1 VRTLSD
7 LQTSGKYGYRGIALS
22 ALVSMATVEIRTRTQ
37 ESEIGMRLIISEDGK
52 RRTKEEI
59 KKKNSGTKI
68 KVTDLSDRLV
78 SVAQLVV
85 TPLLIQQKRV
95 RYPNKKCWVA

>member
-1 VRTLSD
+1 
-7 LQTSGKYGYRGIALS
+7 
-22 ALVSMATVEIRTRTQ
+22 MATVEIRTRTQ